1 MKTKSPKTNGIK
13 IKPLRPTGLRPLTNK
28 QRIFVKHII
37 DNPKSS
43 ATEAA
48 VVAYDNPT
56 KETAASIAYENLRKP
71 QIVTELAKYN
81 GLMESTL
88 VNTVNDYK
96 ESDKLGERT
105 LAVDVAKYIHDK
117 VHGKAT
123 QRTEVRTEG
132 VTLTIDLTSALGTD
146 ES

>member
-1 MKTKSPKTNGIK
+1 MV
-13 IKPLRPTGLRPLTNK
+13 KPLRPTGLRPLTRK
-28 QRIFVKHII
+28 QKAFVKHLI

-48 VVAYDNPT
+48 VIAYDV
-56 KETAASIAYENLRKP
+56 KDRIVAKSVAAENLAKP
-71 QIVTELAKYN
+71 AIVTELAKYN

-88 VNTVNDYK
+88 INTVNDYK

>member
-1 MKTKSPKTNGIK
+1 MKTNSPKTMV
-13 IKPLRPTGLRPLTNK
+13 KPLRPTGLRPLTKK
-28 QRIFVKHII
+28 QKIFVKHII

-43 ATEAA
+43 VTEA
-48 VVAYDNPT
+48 VVQAYDVKNRPT
-56 KETAASIAYENLRKP
+56 ATVIGNENLRKP
-71 QIVTELAKYN
+71 NIVMELAKYN

-132 VTLTIDLTSALGTD
+132 VTLTIDLTSALGTG